1 MAGGLGVLGGA
12 FNPPHVGH
20 LLLAQEARCQLE
32 LERVLLMVT
41 GEAPH
46 KEIESDPGGEV
57 RLEMAGAAAE
67 GEEAVEASPLE
78 VEREGPSYA
87 YRTLELLA
95 EEGPGRDLFFLL
107 GADVAASLESWE
119 KPERVLELARLAV
132 VPRHD
137 IEMEAVDSTLER
149 LGAADR
155 AEIIQMP
162 LCGVSST
169 MIRERVRA
177 GRPLRHLVPDPVAK
191 LIEER
196 GLYR

>member
-1 MAGGLGVLGGA
+1 MAGRLGVLGGA

-20 LLLAQEARCQLE
+20 LLLAQEARWQLS

-46 KEIESDPGGEV
+46 KEIEDDPGGEV
-57 RLEMAGAAAE
+57 RLEMAARAAVD
-67 GEEAVEASPLE
+67 EEAVEASPLE

-87 YRTLELLA
+87 HRTLELLA
-95 EEGPGRDLFFLL
+95 EEEPGRELFFLL

-119 KPERVLELARLAV
+119 KPERVLELAKLAV
-132 VPRHD
+132 VPRQD

-149 LGAADR
+149 IGAADR

-169 MIRERVRA
+169 MIRERVRR
-177 GRPLRHLVPDPVAK
+177 GRPLRHLVPERVEE
-191 LIEER
+191 LIAER
-196 GLYR
+196 ELYR

>member
-1 MAGGLGVLGGA
+1 MAGRLGVLGGA

-20 LLLAQEARCQLE
+20 LLLAQEARWQLD

-46 KEIESDPGGEV
+46 KEIEGDPGAEV
-57 RLEMAGAAAE
+57 RLEMATRAGAD
-67 GEEAVEASPLE
+67 EEDVEASPLE

-87 YRTLELLA
+87 FRTLELLA
-95 EEGPGRDLFFLL
+95 ESEPGRELFFLL

-119 KPERVLELARLAV
+119 KPERVLELAKLAV
-132 VPRHD
+132 VPRQD

-149 LGAADR
+149 IGAADR

-169 MIRERVRA
+169 MIRERVRR
-177 GRPLRHLVPDPVAK
+177 GRPLRHLVPEKVVE
-191 LIEER
+191 LIAER
-196 GLYR
+196 ELYR

>member
-1 MAGGLGVLGGA
+1 MAGRLGVLGGA

-20 LLLAQEARCQLE
+20 LLLAQEARWQLE

-46 KEIESDPGGEV
+46 KEIEGDPGKEV
-57 RLEMAGAAAE
+57 RLEMAARAAE
-67 GEEAVEASPLE
+67 DEDAVEPSSLE
-78 VEREGPSYA
+78 VERKGPSYA

-95 EEGPGRDLFFLL
+95 AQEPERELFFLV

-119 KPERVLELARLAV
+119 QPERVLELARLAV
-132 VPRHD
+132 VPRQD
-137 IEMEAVDSTLER
+137 VEVEAVDATLER

-177 GRPLRHLVPDPVAK
+177 GRPLRHLVPDAVAE
-191 LIEER
+191 LVAER

>member
-1 MAGGLGVLGGA
+1 MLGGA